1 MNQFKRAQVVMLP
14 TNEKPIKGQI
24 LRRHIWKEDP
34 KLECDSL
41 WLYNNTVTID
51 NLKQY
56 TTLNS
61 SFTDWYKAFEPQHL
75 YIISDDEIKEDDW
88 FIGDNISIK
97 QCTLN
102 NGGNINFKGGWYS
115 GSTNCKKIIA
125 TTDTSLNYE
134 TPFYGMDA
142 DNNFPTPSQQFITKY
157 IEEYNKGNIIADV
170 LVEYKRVFETVAKGM
185 IGHPEDDISWWNE
198 KLKINPNDNTITIKK
213 LKDSW
218 NREEY
223 AADVKRL
230 CNLLYFSS
238 NRDVDFNTK
247 EELDNWIDQNL

>member
-1 MNQFKRAQVVMLP
+1 MAFQTVK
-14 TNEKPIKGQI
+14 
-24 LRRHIWKEDP
+24 
-34 KLECDSL
+34 
-41 WLYNNTVTID
+41 VTILPANEVKGD
-51 NLKQY
+51 FSKERIYPCLLKYSWMFDKEEKGKLIYSDSNIKTPTQ
-56 TTLNS
+56 L
-61 SFTDWYKAFEPQHL
+61 QHL
-75 YIISDDEIKEDDW
+75 YIISDDEIKLFDW
-88 FIGDNISIK
+88 VYNNKENIVEQITSITQLIFVLEENK
-97 QCTLN
+97 ENQT
-102 NGGNINFKGGWYS
+102 FK
-115 GSTNCKKIIA
+115 KVIA
-125 TTDTSLNYE
+125 TTNVSLDL
-134 TPFYGMDA
+134 PQ
-142 DNNFPTPSQQFITKY
+142 PSKQFIEKY
-157 IEEYNKGNIIADV
+157 IEEYNNGNIITDIK
-170 LVEYKRVFETVAKGM
+170 VEYKRVFETIAKGM

>member
-170 LVEYKRVFETVAKGM
+170 LVEYEQDYTNRNCSTCSLGTDGTCEL
-185 IGHPEDDISWWNE
+185 NLE
-198 KLKINPNDNTITIKK
+198 KKCCSNT
-213 LKDSW
+213 
-218 NREEY
+218 NN
-223 AADVKRL
+223 V
-230 CNLLYFSS
+230 
-238 NRDVDFNTK
+238 TK
-247 EELDNWIDQNL
+247 HGDNWIDQNL